1 MRRHHRRLNEVESDA
16 YDRKVAHEVD
26 QMKVKIASTSLGQ
39 CLEGILTNAD
49 VKGVTVELLNK
60 ETFILH
66 EEVAI
71 GTDFIMGRRSEDHK
85 TRIIPFSAVGALRL
99 D

>member
-1 MRRHHRRLNEVESDA
+1 
-16 YDRKVAHEVD
+16 
-26 QMKVKIASTSLGQ
+26 MKVKIASASLGQ
-39 CLEGILTNAD
+39 SLEGILTNAD
-49 VKGVTVELLNK
+49 VQGVTVELLNK

-85 TRIIPFSAVGALRL
+85 MRIIPFNAVGVLRL